1 MDLFKSIR
9 RRSVLSEVAYVFL
22 NILLAVMLLVLVIV
36 VNVPWPALGLVL
48 LSKWRIFAVRSRYW
62 VANIRAN
69 LIDTIV
75 GVSMVVLLHA
85 ASGDLTTQISL
96 TALFV
101 AWLLFLK
108 PRSKRAYVAAQAMTG
123 LVFGIAAII
132 QISPSLPVS
141 VVVALSWVVGY
152 AATRHILSIQHE
164 SHINFLSL
172 LWGFVVAEIMWLSY
186 HWTIGYQIGN
196 SLQLSQ
202 VVVIIAALSF
212 LAERI
217 YVSYHKNG
225 QVRANEVLMPV
236 LFSISVIMVLV
247 VDMLRRISDSAI

>member
-1 MDLFKSIR
+1 MELLKIFRK
-9 RRSVLSEVAYVFL
+9 RSFLSEVAYIIL
-22 NILLAVMLLVLVIV
+22 NITLAIMLLVLVLV

-62 VANIRAN
+62 TANIRAN
-69 LIDTIV
+69 LVDVIV
-75 GVSMVVLLHA
+75 GISMVVFLYA
-85 ASGDLTTQISL
+85 ASGDLSTQIAL
-96 TALFV
+96 TALYV

-108 PRSKRAYVAAQAMTG
+108 PRSKRAYVASQAMVG
-123 LVFGIAAII
+123 LVFGIGAIV

-141 VVVALSWVVGY
+141 IVVLLSWLVGY
-152 AATRHILSIQHE
+152 AASRHLLSVQHE

-172 LWGFVVAEIMWLSY
+172 LWGFVVAEIMWLGY
-186 HWTIGYQIGN
+186 HWTIGYQLGN

-217 YVSYHKNG
+217 YISYNRSG
-225 QVRANEVLMPV
+225 QVQSSDVMMPTLLTLSVIGVV
-236 LFSISVIMVLV
+236 LFVFGGAATI
-247 VDMLRRISDSAI
+247 